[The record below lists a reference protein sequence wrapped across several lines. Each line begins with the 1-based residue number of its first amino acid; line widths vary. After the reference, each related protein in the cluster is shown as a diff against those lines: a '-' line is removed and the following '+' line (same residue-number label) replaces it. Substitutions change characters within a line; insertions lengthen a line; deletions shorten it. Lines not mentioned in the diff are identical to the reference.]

1 MKDEEIDRDEKI
13 DHVLNQAAHA
23 PLDLKPELL
32 ARVSASIQASVRPV
46 RPLPPAWII
55 ACGLILICAL
65 ISVAGA
71 ARAGFAGVEKMNLL
85 ERLLVFP
92 VLIVLA
98 WAMAIRF
105 VREMIPGSRRRV
117 SPGALLALG
126 CAALLALFALLFHDY
141 QVTNFVPIGVA
152 CLITGFVHA
161 IPAGLTGWLLLRR
174 GFAVNAVSAGLI
186 AGALAGLAGLGVLEL
201 QCPNFEVVH
210 LLVWHTGVV
219 PLSSAV
225 GALVGWL
232 ARLLARAAGGR

>member
-1 MKDEEIDRDEKI
+1 MKEEEID
-13 DHVLNQAAHA
+13 HALNKAAQT
-23 PLDLKPELL
+23 PLDLEPELL
-32 ARVSASIQASVRPV
+32 KRISASLQTSLRPV
-46 RPLPPAWII
+46 RPLPPAWMVT
-55 ACGLILICAL
+55 CGLILICAL

-71 ARAGFAGVEKMNLL
+71 ERLGFAGVEKMNLL

-92 VLIVLA
+92 VLLALA
-98 WAMAIRF
+98 WVMAMRF
-105 VREMIPGSRRRV
+105 VREMIPGSHRRI
-117 SPGALLALG
+117 STGTLIAMG

-141 QVTNFVPIGVA
+141 QITHFVSIGVA

-161 IPAGLTGWLLLRR
+161 VPAGLLGWLLLRR

-201 QCPNFEVVH
+201 QCPNFEVAH

-225 GALVGWL
+225 GAFVGWL
-232 ARLLARAAGGR
+232 ARLLARAANR